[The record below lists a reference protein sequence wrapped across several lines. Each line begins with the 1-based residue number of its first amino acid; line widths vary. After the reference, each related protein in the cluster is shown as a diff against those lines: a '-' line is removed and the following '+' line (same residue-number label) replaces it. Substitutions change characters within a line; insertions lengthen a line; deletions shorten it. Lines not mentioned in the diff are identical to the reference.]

1 MRIALIIILPLTFLL
16 SGCAKMMNENE
27 CLAADWQ
34 TVGFLDGS
42 SGRNMAWLERRSE
55 ACSEYGVA
63 PDLDR
68 YLIGRSQGLESFC
81 QPRSGFYMGLR
92 RNIYENVCPTELE
105 GAFLV
110 AYQDGLG
117 LRERQNRIT
126 EIESAINSANA
137 DMIQLDEDIATA
149 TLAVAAPDTTEQDR
163 LSLAVEIRNMAE
175 ERGNIEVLIPQLEAE
190 LTAARVDLDDYRL
203 SITSKYPGAI

>member
-1 MRIALIIILPLTFLL
+1 MKYVLVLTLPIVLFL

-42 SGRNMAWLERRSE
+42 SGRNMAWLERRGE
-55 ACSEYGVA
+55 ACAEYGVA

-68 YLIGRSQGLESFC
+68 YLVGRSQGLESFC

-92 RNIYENVCPTELE
+92 RNIYENVCPSELE

-126 EIESAINSANA
+126 EIESAINSANM
-137 DMIQLDEDIATA
+137 DMVELDEDIAAA

-175 ERGNIEVLIPQLEAE
+175 ERGNIEMLIPQLEAE
-190 LTAARVDLDDYRL
+190 LTAARVDLDDYRV